1 MGDTSTV
8 HRTMAELHHP
18 SMPEASRPQ
27 PIPQPTKPLQIP
39 LPSSVTLPPPS
50 SANRF
55 SQSHMGIET
64 FSPVN
69 QNGSYDF
76 DRVLKSGYVQK
87 RTRKTKVDVLA
98 ILSVSR
104 C

>member
-1 MGDTSTV
+1 
-8 HRTMAELHHP
+8 MAEVQHP
-18 SMPEASRPQ
+18 AMPEASRPQ
-27 PIPQPTKPLQIP
+27 KIPQPTKPLQIP
-39 LPSSVTLPPPS
+39 QSNTIISP
-50 SANRF
+50 SANRLQ
-55 SQSHMGIET
+55 QSHMGIET

-87 RTRKTKVDVLA
+87 RTRKTKVYIPIPVWS
-98 ILSVSR
+98 I